1 MNNFKKGDFYF
12 GISDN
17 KIYICFFETGKNNYS
32 DVVEFKIPDSL
43 TNNLNFKIIQ
53 HLIKKNI
60 RELEKRLGFF
70 LNEGNVSIKS
80 ESYQSILFSVKNI
93 FDEQI
98 LDKKIIINLIQSAI
112 QLFDNNEKN
121 LSITH
126 IIINKYVIDDK
137 VYKYLPNEIIFKKIV
152 LEIEFICLEK
162 QLIEKV
168 KKLFNECKININ
180 KIVSYD
186 YAKKFLIGDRDDTMC
201 ISANKVLNGENQS
214 EVFLSEAMQ
223 KKTSIFN
230 KVFGLFD

>member
-1 MNNFKKGDFYF
+1 MTNFKKGDFYF

-53 HLIKKNI
+53 NLLKKNI
-60 RELEKRLGFF
+60 RELEKKLGFF
-70 LNEGNVSIKS
+70 LNDGNISIKS
-80 ESYQSILFSVKNI
+80 ESYQRILFSVKNI
-93 FDEQI
+93 FDEQM

-112 QLFDNNEKN
+112 QQFEKNEKN
-121 LSITH
+121 LFITH

-137 VYKYLPNEIIFKKIV
+137 VYKYLPNEIRFKKII
-152 LEIEFICLEK
+152 LEIEFICVEK

-186 YAKKFLIGDRDDTMC
+186 YAKKFLISDRDDTMC
-201 ISANKVLNGENQS
+201 ISAKKVLNGENQS
-214 EVFLSEAMQ
+214 EVYFIEAMPE
-223 KKTSIFN
+223 KKGIFN